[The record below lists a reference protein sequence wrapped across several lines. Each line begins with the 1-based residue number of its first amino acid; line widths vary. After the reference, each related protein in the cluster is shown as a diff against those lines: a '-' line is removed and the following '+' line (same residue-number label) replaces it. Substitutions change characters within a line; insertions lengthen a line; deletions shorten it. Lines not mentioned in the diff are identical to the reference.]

1 LLSIEQDELGIS
13 AGLQDRVI
21 QSFGG
26 LVHMDF
32 TRSKS
37 DKNIYTAVD
46 IELLPHFYLAYNISA
61 GGDSGKVH
69 LTVRQRWKDGD
80 EDIMRGMKELAKLAD
95 FAVDALHQKNYTR
108 LADLMDINFTLRRE
122 MYGDAV
128 VGESNIA
135 AIELAQTFNF
145 GAKFSGSGGAIL
157 CLHRTKNEDWLSEGE
172 ETNIRQAFA
181 LINFGFIRVLLP
193 HEEI

>member
-1 LLSIEQDELGIS
+1 MLSIEQDELGIS

-69 LTVRQRWKDGD
+69 STVRQRWKDGD

-108 LADLMDINFTLRRE
+108 LADLMDIAN
-122 MYGDAV
+122 
-128 VGESNIA
+128 
-135 AIELAQTFNF
+135 
-145 GAKFSGSGGAIL
+145 
-157 CLHRTKNEDWLSEGE
+157 
-172 ETNIRQAFA
+172 
-181 LINFGFIRVLLP
+181 
-193 HEEI
+193 